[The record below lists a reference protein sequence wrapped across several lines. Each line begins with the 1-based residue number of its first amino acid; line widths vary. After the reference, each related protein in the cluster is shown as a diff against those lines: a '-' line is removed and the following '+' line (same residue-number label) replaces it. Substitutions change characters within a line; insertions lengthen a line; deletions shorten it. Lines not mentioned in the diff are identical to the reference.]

1 MSIYKATVPQ
11 FKNTLTCLDGFIEK
25 GIAYAEQK
33 KFDPERLSVARL
45 APDQY
50 SFARQVQAAC
60 DAAKLGV
67 YRLTEKRAPSHPDG
81 EAPLSELRARIQ
93 SVIEYLNGVSEKDF
107 EGAKDR
113 EIRLPILDNK
123 AIAAGDYLNQ
133 WVLPNFYFHVTS
145 AYAILRHNGVMLDKM
160 DYLGQVNATT
170 PGA

>member
-11 FKNTLTCLDGFIEK
+11 FKSALRCLDGMIEK
-25 GIAYAEQK
+25 GITYAEQK
-33 KFDPERLSVARL
+33 KFDPERLSIARL

-81 EAPLSELRARIQ
+81 EAPLAELRAQIQ
-93 SVIEYLNGVSEKDF
+93 SVIEYLDGVTEADF
-107 EGAKDR
+107 DGVKNR
-113 EIRLPILDNK
+113 EIRVPILPGK
-123 AIAAGDYLNQ
+123 AMRSGDYLNQ
-133 WVLPNFYFHVTS
+133 FVLPNFYFHVTS
-145 AYAILRHNGVMLDKM
+145 AYAILRHNGVMLEKW
-160 DYLGQVNATT
+160 DYLGQLDTYT